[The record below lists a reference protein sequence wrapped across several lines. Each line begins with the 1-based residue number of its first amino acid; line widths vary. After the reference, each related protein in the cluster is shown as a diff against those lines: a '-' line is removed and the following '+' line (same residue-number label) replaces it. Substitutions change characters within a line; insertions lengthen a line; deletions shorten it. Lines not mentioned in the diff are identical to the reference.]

1 MTYGDLA
8 TWVGSIGV
16 VGTLYLALV
25 QIRAEQRQRRAD
37 QRAALQ
43 RERRQQAERISGWPG
58 RDITETT
65 TLVLLNRS
73 DEPVYEVIATLVF
86 VQGGG
91 ARCGEDYRSGNFRP
105 LSVISVLPPGRW
117 RVDVHGNWHGMN
129 RRPGVEVAF
138 IDRAGITWIRRATGA
153 LEEVEQPPIDHYGL
167 GRPQSMGMP
176 ESDEVLPV
184 RRARS
189 GPGLRSGLRRQAARS
204 APSFGAHLDPSLVRH
219 VHVVGHR
226 RWPGLLPLPR
236 SPRVGQI
243 RMSLW
248 SAFVVSIRG
257 AASGEHLIRGRR
269 GSDRSTLV
277 TWASCQGFSS
287 RAVCAVRYIPAAR

>member
-1 MTYGDLA
+1 MIYGDLA

-37 QRAALQ
+37 QHAALQ

-58 RDITETT
+58 NETAETT
-65 TLVLLNRS
+65 TLILLNRS
-73 DEPVYEVIATLVF
+73 DEPVYEVVASLVF

-91 ARCGEDYRSGNFRP
+91 ARRGEDYRAGNLRP

-138 IDRAGITWIRRATGA
+138 LDRAGIAWIRRAAGA
-153 LEEVEQPPIDHYGL
+153 LEEVNQSPIDHYGL
-167 GRPQSMGMP
+167 GRPQGMGMP

-184 RRARS
+184 HPAFRAWPLACAAFRPVWPRADCSRGSWPTASLPARTVGREDRWSTS
-189 GPGLRSGLRRQAARS
+189 GPQTSNFGRCWLPSLRS
-204 APSFGAHLDPSLVRH
+204 
-219 VHVVGHR
+219 
-226 RWPGLLPLPR
+226 
-236 SPRVGQI
+236 
-243 RMSLW
+243 
-248 SAFVVSIRG
+248 
-257 AASGEHLIRGRR
+257 
-269 GSDRSTLV
+269 
-277 TWASCQGFSS
+277 
-287 RAVCAVRYIPAAR
+287 